1 MYLSQSLLLI
11 LGEYIDTNVD
21 NLKKK
26 FPETLK
32 ILKFFTTCPK
42 NLSEI

>member
-26 FPETLK
+26 SAK
-32 ILKFFTTCPK
+32 I
-42 NLSEI
+42 

>member
-21 NLKKK
+21 NLKKNFQK
-26 FPETLK
+26 L
-32 ILKFFTTCPK
+32 
-42 NLSEI
+42 